1 MAKKISLLIFA
12 VMLSYGSLL
21 WSQADIV
28 VQKISIDPEKPVPGG
43 VVKISAVI
51 TNPTFYDFKGKVKIA
66 FILDDKTIFEQEEE
80 SIASQS
86 VKTYQTETTP
96 AEGDHVLKVTVDPGS
111 EMEMNAVNNIEELN
125 FSVLTEKDRIARESE
140 AEKKDL
146 PDLVCEEMIR
156 PARADMI
163 PDNIVIFYAVF
174 TLYGKEKIPG
184 PFAAEWIVNEKTL
197 AKINVKNFPPD
208 IKWKFGMK
216 WAAKVGRHDLK
227 AAIDSENI
235 IKEKDD
241 TNNTCELTFSVHPKT
256 PEYEDRAPDGR
267 VRRLSYQKDLEAI
280 TGEPVYIEEVLI
292 EPVSEEGTS
301 TESRITYVVHN
312 ISGRDYRNI
321 QITASLPGK
330 FIHSF
335 FIDRLQPDER
345 YKMSFIEKIRD
356 GKINFNI
363 ALEESEFEQQGFFV
377 PEEEKK

>member
-1 MAKKISLLIFA
+1 
-12 VMLSYGSLL
+12 
-21 WSQADIV
+21 
-28 VQKISIDPEKPVPGG
+28 
-43 VVKISAVI
+43 
-51 TNPTFYDFKGKVKIA
+51 
-66 FILDDKTIFEQEEE
+66 
-80 SIASQS
+80 
-86 VKTYQTETTP
+86 
-96 AEGDHVLKVTVDPGS
+96 
-111 EMEMNAVNNIEELN
+111 
-125 FSVLTEKDRIARESE
+125 
-140 AEKKDL
+140 
-146 PDLVCEEMIR
+146 
-156 PARADMI
+156 
-163 PDNIVIFYAVF
+163 
-174 TLYGKEKIPG
+174 
-184 PFAAEWIVNEKTL
+184 
-197 AKINVKNFPPD
+197 
-208 IKWKFGMK
+208 
-216 WAAKVGRHDLK
+216 VGRHDLK